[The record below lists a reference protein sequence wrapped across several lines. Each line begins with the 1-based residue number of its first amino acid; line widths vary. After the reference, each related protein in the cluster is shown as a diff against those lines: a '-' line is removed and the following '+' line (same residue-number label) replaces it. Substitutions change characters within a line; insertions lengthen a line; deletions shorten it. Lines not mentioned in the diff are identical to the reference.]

1 MGYKY
6 MPPVRQQ
13 RYGGWKYL
21 ETLTYLTYP
30 RRLLSQGCVYIEY
43 MTEENDIELDN
54 VADFTAYKMRN
65 IVEDLAQQGQLDIA
79 DAIQDALDLYL
90 LGDIDICFID
100 GWPHIPNNTK
110 ES

>member
-1 MGYKY
+1 
-6 MPPVRQQ
+6 
-13 RYGGWKYL
+13 
-21 ETLTYLTYP
+21 
-30 RRLLSQGCVYIEY
+30 